1 MGKQSREI
9 AMRDPA
15 LAASMGIMDAD
26 FGSEIGDLSDFE
38 PDQFEGEDSFAG
50 SFGED
55 DDDGGLESIFGA
67 DVAAPAVN
75 NPASP
80 LYHPHPGVRKIVAHH
95 MRKHAHRDRRL
106 MLLEP
111 NKYSELKVERY
122 TFSISATIST
132 LGTVQT
138 LGPVSN
144 SPDVNFRPQRVTSNA
159 VSPGFVFIT
168 DARVANV
175 SFTVG
180 GSIDAWQWNANAVGQ
195 SLDVPTLTPAN
206 KATFTGSYNGL
217 VPSPLSGTGAYT
229 FILSFSGPA
238 SIVA

>member
-1 MGKQSREI
+1 MGKHSDEI

-15 LAASMGIMDAD
+15 MAALMGLIDDD
-26 FGSEIGDLSDFE
+26 FGSDGDAFE

-50 SFGED
+50 SFGGED
-55 DDDGGLESIFGA
+55 DEDEMGLESIFG
-67 DVAAPAVN
+67 VAAPPPPGGSAALANVH
-75 NPASP
+75 PAI
-80 LYHPHPGVRKIVAHH
+80 RKIVHNH
-95 MRKHAHRDRRL
+95 MRKHAHRDQRL

-122 TFSISATIST
+122 TFSVSANIST
-132 LGTVQT
+132 LGTTQN
-138 LGPVSN
+138 LGPASN
-144 SPDVNFRPQRVTSNA
+144 APDVNFRPQRVTSNA

-168 DARVANV
+168 DGRVANV

-180 GSIDAWQWNANAVGQ
+180 GLIDAWQWNANAVGQ

-206 KATFTGSYNGL
+206 KATFSATYNGL
-217 VPSPLSGTGAYT
+217 VPTPLSGTGAYT

>member
-1 MGKQSREI
+1 MGKHSDEI

-15 LAASMGIMDAD
+15 MAALMGVIDDD
-26 FGSEIGDLSDFE
+26 FGTEEGLDSYE
-38 PDQFEGEDSFAG
+38 PDQFAGEDNFAG
-50 SFGED
+50 FGDDED
-55 DDDGGLESIFGA
+55 EMGLESIFGA
-67 DVAAPAVN
+67 DAPLPPAALAGAHPA
-75 NPASP
+75 
-80 LYHPHPGVRKIVAHH
+80 VRKIVAHH

-122 TFSISATIST
+122 TFSVSVVIST
-132 LGTVQT
+132 LGTTQA

-159 VSPGFVFIT
+159 VSPGFVFIS
-168 DARVANV
+168 DGRVANV

-180 GSIDAWQWNANAVGQ
+180 GLIDAWQWNANAVGQ

-206 KATFTGSYNGL
+206 KATFSGNYNGL
-217 VPSPLSGTGAYT
+217 VPTPLSGTGSYT